1 MTLPRADGENAFVP
15 DSIQVAPTGRAKCR
29 GCASAVAKGELRF
42 GESGPN
48 SYGEGEATSWF
59 HLACAALMR
68 PDKLL
73 PVLEAT
79 SEAIDERSWLEDTA
93 RFGIEHRRL
102 PRLVRAERA
111 SSGRA
116 HCRSCREL
124 IAKGEWR
131 FALQMFE
138 EGRPNA
144 LGTIHASCAEAYFG
158 TVDVLPRVRR
168 LSPELSDADLAELT
182 KALAEQR
189 PGLAKTDASSSD
201 ESSQPNAAAKLGA

>member
-1 MTLPRADGENAFVP
+1 VP
-15 DSIQVAPTGRAKCR
+15 DSIQAAPTGRAKCR
-29 GCASAVAKGELRF
+29 GCGRAIAKGELRF
-42 GESGPN
+42 GETGPN

-59 HLACAALMR
+59 HLQCAALMR
-68 PDKLL
+68 PEKAL

-79 SEAIDERSWLEDTA
+79 NERIEERDWLEAAA

-131 FALQMFE
+131 FALQTFE
-138 EGRPNA
+138 DGRPNTI
-144 LGTIHASCAEAYFG
+144 GTIHASCAEAYFG
-158 TVDVLPRVRR
+158 TADVLARARR
-168 LSPELSDADLAELT
+168 LTPDLTDADAADLN

-189 PGLAKTDASSSD
+189 PGLAKTDASESD
-201 ESSQPNAAAKLGA
+201 EDSQPTAAAKLGA